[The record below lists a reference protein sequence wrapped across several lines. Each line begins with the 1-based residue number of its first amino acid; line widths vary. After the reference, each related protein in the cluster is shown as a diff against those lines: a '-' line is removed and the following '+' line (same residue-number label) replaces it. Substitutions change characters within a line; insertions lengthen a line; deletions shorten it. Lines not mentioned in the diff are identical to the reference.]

1 MNTVIT
7 LSIFLTA
14 IVAAFIISLICKPKL
29 AKSIIISA
37 FFIAIIGGLVTY
49 GYAYFISYDNFLLTT
64 VKTLFAIIR
73 MFLGEEN
80 YGDIASIPGSYDS
93 VFQIIFWA
101 IHVIALFATTGAAIT
116 AFGTGMMRRLR
127 IRLKR
132 TGHLSVIFGVKEETI
147 AFGRKLLEKGHTQI
161 IFVSATADNLSCD
174 MIADMDCL
182 LRSDI
187 DAVLGTRKFLK
198 SLGMTWNQKSIHIYA
213 LSDNASDNQEYAEQ
227 LLDALEHLHISSNA
241 TALTILGAED
251 ETDNPFQVTS
261 DHYGY
266 GNVIVL
272 NETEMAARLLMLKYP
287 PHEHISFDQNG
298 KASEDFHGLVIGF
311 GNIGQAVL
319 KQLVQDGQFEGS
331 HFKLAVFAPQYEQR
345 IGKLWHECEQM
356 ISNYD
361 ISFFSEDARS
371 IKMYDYL
378 RKNVNTLKYI
388 VLCTGDDVLNTEI
401 SEQFYH
407 FLILHN
413 SSARIYQ
420 CGKKRICCQ
429 LSPNRIEV
437 HDIYTPSILCTDQI
451 DRMAMILNQAYC
463 AGNGLDMEE
472 NWINCDYFSRMSSR
486 ASADFAQAFLKASGA
501 DEQQVIS
508 GNWNLNDTLLENLA
522 KTEHLRWCAFH
533 YTMGFKAMTD
543 EAYKKRC
550 DAYLKEI
557 KETGTSRIR
566 PGKDLKER
574 IHACLIDW
582 DDLDELSKKEHAV
595 TGKNIDYKQMDRNN
609 VLMLP
614 EVLKAANKDI

>member
-1 MNTVIT
+1 MNTIVTI
-7 LSIFLTA
+7 SIFLTA
-14 IVAAFIISLICKPKL
+14 ILAAFIITLVCKPKL

-37 FFIAIIGGLVTY
+37 FFIAIIGGLATY
-49 GYAYFISYDNFLLTT
+49 GYAYFINYENIFLTT

-80 YGDIASIPGSYDS
+80 YSDIADIPGSYDS
-93 VFQIIFWA
+93 AFQIIFWA
-101 IHVIALFATTGAAIT
+101 IHVIALFTTAGAAIT

-132 TGHLSVIFGVKEETI
+132 TGHLSVIFGVKDETI
-147 AFGRKLLEKGHTQI
+147 SFGRKLLEKGHTQI
-161 IFVSATADNLSCD
+161 VFVTNTADSLSCE
-174 MIADMDCL
+174 MITDMDCL
-182 LRSDI
+182 LRTDT

-198 SLGMTWNQKSIHIYA
+198 SLGMTSGQKNIHLYA
-213 LSDNASDNQEYAEQ
+213 LSDNASDNQEYAEKI
-227 LLDALEHLHISSNA
+227 LDALEFLHISPDI
-241 TALTILGAED
+241 TALTILGDED
-251 ETDNPFQVTS
+251 ETDNPFQVTK

-287 PHEHISFDQNG
+287 PHEHMRFDKDG
-298 KASEDFHGLVIGF
+298 KAVEDFHGLVIGF

-345 IGKLWHECEQM
+345 IGKLWYECEQM

-361 ISFFSEDARS
+361 ISFFSQDARS

-378 RKNVNTLKYI
+378 KKNINTLKYI
-388 VLCTGDDVLNTEI
+388 VLCTGDDTLNTEI
-401 SEQFYH
+401 SEQFHH
-407 FLILHN
+407 FLTLHN

-420 CGKKRICCQ
+420 CGRKRICCQ
-429 LSPNRIEV
+429 LSPNKIES

-451 DRMAMILNQAYC
+451 DRMAMILNHAYC
-463 AGNGLDMEE
+463 TGNGLSMEE
-472 NWINCDYFSRMSSR
+472 NWLNCDYFSRMSSR
-486 ASADFAQAFLKASGA
+486 ASADFAQVFLKASGA
-501 DEQQVIS
+501 DKQQVIS
-508 GNWNLNDTLLENLA
+508 GNWNLNETLLENLA

-533 YTMGFKAMTD
+533 YSMGFKAMTD
-543 EAYKKRC
+543 EVYKKRC

-557 KETGTSRIR
+557 KETGNSRIR
-566 PGKDLKER
+566 LGKDLKER

-582 DDLDELSKKEHAV
+582 DDLDELSKKENAI
-595 TGKNIDYKQMDRNN
+595 TGKQVDYKQMDRNN

-614 EVLKAANKDI
+614 ELLKAANEDK